1 MTKAR
6 QDKLYCHCKQW
17 CIATNINCHGS
28 GSVLPGIFSSH
39 LLVWFC
45 IFGYFLDL
53 LYDDDDYYL
62 AGFSS
67 FWFSSARIKSV
78 FLCLRLCELFPVL
91 LWKVVPHV
99 SLSSIAPHVSLAQTL
114 PAVSPSCFSFPDY
127 FPVYI
132 SPVLSVASYPQLAVC
147 FASMFPV
154 FCLSAPSV
162 VSSCVFYV

>member
-1 MTKAR
+1 MRLLIYPSFEQCTCNHTTIFPQLSLTR

-99 SLSSIAPHVSLAQTL
+99 SVSSFAPCVSLAQTCVPL
-114 PAVSPSCFSFPDY
+114 CGTLGY
-127 FPVYI
+127 IFPVKFG
-132 SPVLSVASYPQLAVC
+132 S
-147 FASMFPV
+147 
-154 FCLSAPSV
+154 
-162 VSSCVFYV
+162 